1 MLVPYLQR
9 DIYVPCRPN
18 LVETEY
24 YNMNYI
30 SGIVES
36 VQFPKHVPF
45 FSFFINVTNFV
56 IVLIY
61 TVLQI
66 KKCVLREVSA
76 RLNTSMTCS
85 QVQSR
90 PFLY

>member
-1 MLVPYLQR
+1 M
-9 DIYVPCRPN
+9 PCRPT

-56 IVLIY
+56 VIVLIY

-66 KKCVLREVSA
+66 KNCVLREVTA
-76 RLNTSMTCS
+76 PPNTPITCS
-85 QVQSR
+85 QVQSH